1 LIFGFHP
8 LTDFYSPKKMLEET
22 VRSEKFGFDEIY
34 YADHF
39 HPWTVAEGTSFAW
52 TLIASAAERTS
63 RVKIGTAVTC
73 PFLRYHPA
81 IVAQAF
87 ASLAST
93 YEGRI
98 FLGVG
103 TGEALN
109 EAPPGFTWP
118 RGQAR
123 LEMFEEAIQIIKE
136 LWKGDYVS
144 FKGKYFTID
153 NARLFTKPASL
164 PLYISALGPK
174 AAYIAGR
181 WGEGWITLNLPED
194 RVRDLL
200 IPAFERGLQDKIRLE
215 GDRYPVAAKP
225 RKIAE
230 IVVSYDGNLDRAIEA
245 CRPFAGTLSPDVFQN
260 RITDP
265 REIKALGDR
274 VKKNVLAERMLTT
287 DNEERIISAIEKF
300 QRLGFDTVEIASLSP
315 DQNSFFQLFHE
326 KVKPVF

>member
-1 LIFGFHP
+1 
-8 LTDFYSPKKMLEET
+8 MLEET
-22 VRSEKFGFDEIY
+22 VRAEKSGFDEIY
-34 YADHF
+34 FADHF

-52 TLIASAAERTS
+52 TLIASAAERTT

-73 PFLRYHPA
+73 PMLRYHPA

-103 TGEALN
+103 TGEVLN
-109 EAPPGFTWP
+109 EVPLGFGWPPG
-118 RGQAR
+118 QVR

-136 LWKGDYVS
+136 LWMGDYVS
-144 FKGKYFTID
+144 FKGKHFTIN
-153 NARLFTKPASL
+153 NARLFTKSVSPV

-174 AAYIAGR
+174 AAYIAGK
-181 WGEGWITLNLPED
+181 WGEGWITLNLPEE

-200 IPAFERGLQDKIRLE
+200 LPEFERGLRDKTKQE
-215 GDRYPVAAKP
+215 ENRYPVPTKP

-230 IVVSYDGNLDRAIEA
+230 IVVSYDRTLDRAIEA
-245 CRPFAGTLSPDVFQN
+245 FRPFAGTLSPDVFQN
-260 RITDP
+260 RIIDP

-274 VKKNVLAERMLTT
+274 VEKNILAERMLAT
-287 DNEERIISAIEKF
+287 DSEERIISAIEKF
-300 QRLGFDTVEIASLSP
+300 RRLGFDTVEIASLSP
-315 DQNSFFQLFHE
+315 DQDSFFQLFHE
-326 KVKPVF
+326 KIKTVF

>member
-1 LIFGFHP
+1 
-8 LTDFYSPKKMLEET
+8 MLEET
-22 VRSEKFGFDEIY
+22 VRAEKSGFDEIY
-34 YADHF
+34 FADHF

-52 TLIASAAERTS
+52 TLIASAAERTT

-73 PFLRYHPA
+73 PMLRYHPA

-109 EAPPGFTWP
+109 EAPMGFGWP
-118 RGQAR
+118 RGQVR

-136 LWKGDYVS
+136 LWMGDYVS
-144 FKGKYFTID
+144 FKGKHFTIN
-153 NARLFTKPASL
+153 NARLFTKPVSPV

-174 AAYIAGR
+174 AAYIAGK
-181 WGEGWITLNLPED
+181 WGEGLITLDLPED

-200 IPAFERGLQDKIRLE
+200 LPEFERGLRDKTKLE
-215 GDRYPVAAKP
+215 ENRHPVSTKP

-230 IVVSYDGNLDRAIEA
+230 IVVSYDRTLDRAIEA
-245 CRPFAGTLSPDVFQN
+245 LRPFAGTLSPDVFQN
-260 RITDP
+260 RIIDP

-274 VKKNVLAERMLTT
+274 VEKNMLVGRMLAT
-287 DNEERIISAIEKF
+287 DSEERLISVIEKF
-300 QRLGFDTVEIASLSP
+300 RRLGFDTVEIASLSP
-315 DQNSFFQLFHE
+315 DQDSFFQLFHE